1 MEEKLEQTL
10 QEFVSQ
16 STRVAEAQKNVLTN
30 TQEHGRLMKGITSEV
45 AEDLQTA
52 RNTAGTCI
60 YMYIYIH
67 VGLGTS
73 RPVDGLYTIR
83 LCGYHMGYVG
93 TLYEVEKS
101 VQIAQGALRDATDR
115 HKTLFHSLK
124 ELMAR
129 AKELGLKSKVM
140 DKCFPK
146 SLCLKSMTVCVLGG

>member
-30 TQEHGRLMKGITSEV
+30 TQEHGRLMKGMTSEV

-60 YMYIYIH
+60 YIYIH
-67 VGLGTS
+67 VGLC
-73 RPVDGLYTIR
+73 D
-83 LCGYHMGYVG
+83 YHMGYIG
-93 TLYEVEKS
+93 TLYEAEKS

-140 DKCFPK
+140 DKYFPK